1 MNDKNNQEVKQVC
14 HPGRMLAGGFLGY
27 VRKGNKQ
34 DVCIGKEAAGDPGQK
49 LSGMTPYVKTACGFT
64 LIELLVVV
72 LIIGILAAVA
82 LPQYQKAVEKTRI
95 SEARATLSTIYRAYK
110 FCLLQAEEPDAQCQQ
125 IDDVL
130 EKAGIDLPGTLVT
143 SGTPACPES
152 VPCIKTKDW
161 AYETVGYEMNAYRIQ
176 PDGSFGGYLTL
187 WGQDTEYDKEGQIFC
202 SGNMCE

>member
-1 MNDKNNQEVKQVC
+1 MCGPGMNERKNKMKNTK
-14 HPGRMLAGGFLGY
+14 A
-27 VRKGNKQ
+27 
-34 DVCIGKEAAGDPGQK
+34 
-49 LSGMTPYVKTACGFT
+49 FT

-95 SEARATLSTIYRAYK
+95 SEARMILSTLYKAYK
-110 FCLLQAEEPDAQCQQ
+110 SCQLQADDISTQCAE

-130 EKAGIDLPGTLVT
+130 EKAGIDLPGALVT

-161 AYETVGYEMNAYRIQ
+161 AYETVMYEMNAYRIQ

-187 WGQDTEYDKEGQIFC
+187 WGSDTSYDKEGQISC
-202 SGNMCE
+202 AGDMCEQLCGDITCYLN